1 MKAKTVVTYTLSRC
15 VKCLKCVKSCPTS
28 ALSME
33 QGRIHVNP
41 DRCINCGRC
50 IRSCH
55 NKGLLAQG
63 STLEDIRSYDYT
75 VCMVPSALSNSCR
88 SREEAED
95 LFHAIRMLGFDE
107 VVDISPVEGQIM
119 HETKMLSEEFGNQ
132 SVIASFCPVVNRL
145 IETVY
150 PMLLD
155 NLAPLIYPSEAA
167 AKMIRKMHQN
177 HGRVGIFSCC
187 ECEAKL
193 ALAKYP
199 YGNFE
204 YETDHAL
211 AIVDIFPKI
220 RKNMKKG
227 RDEVLFSREG
237 LQSCNPAAMAQK
249 PEYLIADGFEK
260 INSVLSLEEFGQ
272 LNTYRLLYLF
282 PCFNGCIG
290 GHLLWGNSFLTR
302 NNIYELTSDGE
313 KPISEIPLDDL
324 YSDSVCRTSEDQR
337 TFSEKMEFFQK
348 VNEQLER
355 LPGYDCSACG
365 MQTCRIMAEEIAKG
379 NKTLDDC
386 RIRAAM
392 KEGAHDHQ
400 GTP

>member
-33 QGRIHVNP
+33 QGRILVNP

-187 ECEAKL
+187 ECEA
-193 ALAKYP
+193 
-199 YGNFE
+199 
-204 YETDHAL
+204 
-211 AIVDIFPKI
+211 
-220 RKNMKKG
+220 
-227 RDEVLFSREG
+227 
-237 LQSCNPAAMAQK
+237 
-249 PEYLIADGFEK
+249 
-260 INSVLSLEEFGQ
+260 
-272 LNTYRLLYLF
+272 
-282 PCFNGCIG
+282 
-290 GHLLWGNSFLTR
+290 
-302 NNIYELTSDGE
+302 
-313 KPISEIPLDDL
+313 
-324 YSDSVCRTSEDQR
+324 
-337 TFSEKMEFFQK
+337 
-348 VNEQLER
+348 
-355 LPGYDCSACG
+355 
-365 MQTCRIMAEEIAKG
+365 
-379 NKTLDDC
+379 
-386 RIRAAM
+386 
-392 KEGAHDHQ
+392 
-400 GTP
+400 